1 MTRAPAPQTAQRHRL
16 GQQRKERADW
26 ADGRLGE
33 LFGSASGDTG
43 LDGAGVSL
51 VAVGG
56 YGRRELSPHSDLD
69 IVLLHTSELDEISV
83 ARLAEKVWYPVWDQ
97 GYRLDH
103 SVRSLDGA
111 TSAADSDPRVAMGL
125 LDARHVAGDRALTLE
140 LRSQLRAQWRRRARS
155 LVPELAT
162 LTRDRWRLV
171 GDLAHLVVP
180 DLKEAKG
187 GLRDATALRALVAT
201 WLVDA
206 PHAEVERLRAT
217 LLDVRDALHLVSN
230 RASDRLRPEYL
241 DEVTQVLGEDS
252 RDTLRLRVTD
262 AGRRIAHL
270 SDLTWRRVE
279 HALAKPSARSRRGP
293 RQVVVAAGV
302 AEQDG
307 EVVLSSTARPGRDP
321 LLMLRAAVAAGE
333 NDVMLS
339 PVSAATLARECPPMP
354 VPWPA
359 EARDLFTRL
368 LATGPPLV
376 QVWESLDQAGATDLL
391 FPEWAAVRSL
401 PPESA
406 VHRHTVDRHQIQA
419 CVEAASLVRSVSR
432 PDLLLTAALLHDIG
446 KGRHGD
452 HSELGEVVAWDVA
465 GRLGY
470 DSGDA
475 ATIAMLV
482 RHHLL
487 LIETATRRDLADPTT
502 TRQVADVVR
511 TRSRLDLLAAL
522 TEADA
527 RATGSLAWTG
537 WRRRLLADLVHRVR
551 IDLGPTPL
559 IERVPRARP
568 VPRVTGDFLLDVVQ
582 DGEVA
587 TIEFAAPD
595 RTGLLSAVAGS
606 LALLNLQVRRA
617 DVRTERGVGASTW
630 QVVAA
635 EIDVARLRE
644 AIKLSLRGVG
654 GSRLEQLPTGRPQL
668 GPTVIVR
675 DGASERATVVEVRA
689 GDRPGLLHD
698 ICRILERNALDIR
711 SAHLDT
717 VGPQA
722 VDVFYV
728 CDRGGA
734 PLGQS
739 DIEMLLAAL
748 RSGLAEGASAWKP
761 FEHGIR

>member
-1 MTRAPAPQTAQRHRL
+1 MSSTAARATWHRRQL
-16 GQQRKERADW
+16 AQQRKEKADR
-26 ADGRLGE
+26 ADGRLGQ
-33 LFGSASGDTG
+33 LFAAASRDAGVEG
-43 LDGAGVSL
+43 PGVSL

-69 IVLLHTSELDEISV
+69 VVLLHGAELDEPSM
-83 ARLAEKVWYPVWDQ
+83 ARLAEKIWYPVWDE

-111 TSAADSDPRVAMGL
+111 ASAADSDPRVAIGL
-125 LDARHVAGDRALTLE
+125 LDARHVAGDGTLTLE
-140 LRSQLRAQWRRRARS
+140 LRAQLLAQWRRRARVV
-155 LVPELAT
+155 VPELAT
-162 LTRDRWRLV
+162 LSRDRWRMV

-187 GLRDATALRALVAT
+187 GLRDATTLRALVAT

-206 PHAEVERLRAT
+206 PHAELERLRAT

-241 DEVTQVLGEDS
+241 DEVAAVLGVNS
-252 RDTLRLRVTD
+252 RDALRLRVTV

-270 SDLTWRRVE
+270 SDLTWRRAE
-279 HALAKPSARSRRGP
+279 HVLAKPPARARRGP
-293 RQVVVAAGV
+293 QQVVVAAGV

-307 EVVLSSTARPGRDP
+307 EIVLTAKARPGRDP

-333 NDVMLS
+333 KDVMLS
-339 PVSAATLARECPPMP
+339 PMCAVTLARECLPMP

-359 EARDLFTRL
+359 AARDLLTRL
-368 LATGPPLV
+368 LATGQPLV
-376 QVWESLDQAGATDLL
+376 QVWETLDQAGAIDRLL
-391 FPEWAAVRSL
+391 PEWAAVRSL
-401 PPESA
+401 APESA
-406 VHRHTVDRHQIQA
+406 VHRHTVDRHQIQS
-419 CVEAASLVRSVSR
+419 CVEAASLVRAVSR

-452 HSELGEVVAWDVA
+452 HSELGEVLAWDVA
-465 GRLGY
+465 GRLGH

-487 LIETATRRDLADPTT
+487 LIETATRRDLADPST

-527 RATGSLAWTG
+527 RATGSLAWTY

-551 IDLGPTPL
+551 VDLGPTPL
-559 IERVPRARP
+559 IERVRRARP
-568 VPRVTGDFLLDVVQ
+568 IPSVTGDFLLDVVH

-606 LALLNLQVRRA
+606 LALLNLQVRQA
-617 DVRTERGVGASTW
+617 DVRTERGVGASSW
-630 QVVAA
+630 QVLAS
-635 EIDVARLRE
+635 EIDATRLRE
-644 AIKLSLRGVG
+644 VIRLTLRGVG
-654 GSRLEQLPTGRPQL
+654 GSRVNQLPAPRTQL
-668 GPTVIVR
+668 APNVFVR
-675 DGASERATVVEVRA
+675 EGASKRATVVEVRA

-698 ICRILERNALDIR
+698 ICRILEQHAVDVR

-728 CDRGGA
+728 CDSSGA
-734 PLGQS
+734 PLDES
-739 DIEMLLAAL
+739 DLEILLPAL
-748 RSGLAEGASAWKP
+748 REGLGT
-761 FEHGIR
+761 G

>member
-1 MTRAPAPQTAQRHRL
+1 MSPAPTSATGHRRQL
-16 GQQRKERADW
+16 AQQREEKANRAD
-26 ADGRLGE
+26 DRLGE
-33 LFGSASGDTG
+33 LFAAASRDAGV
-43 LDGAGVSL
+43 DGAGVSL

-56 YGRRELSPHSDLD
+56 YGRRELSPQSDLD
-69 IVLLHTSELDEISV
+69 VVLLHATDLDETPM
-83 ARLAEKVWYPVWDQ
+83 ARLAEKVWYPVWDE

-111 TSAADSDPRVAMGL
+111 ASAADSDPRVAMGL
-125 LDARHVAGDRALTLE
+125 LDARHVAGDGALTLE
-140 LRSQLRAQWRRRARS
+140 LRSQLLAQWRRRARYV
-155 LVPELAT
+155 VPELAT
-162 LTRDRWRLV
+162 LSRDRWRLV
-171 GDLAHLVVP
+171 GDVAHLVVP

-187 GLRDATALRALVAT
+187 GLRDATTLRALVAT

-206 PHAEVERLRAT
+206 PHAELERLRRT

-241 DEVTQVLGEDS
+241 DEVAAVLGESS
-252 RDTLRLRVTD
+252 RDALRLRVAD

-270 SDLTWRRVE
+270 SDLTWRRAE
-279 HALAKPSARSRRGP
+279 HALAKPPARARRGLQ
-293 RQVVVAAGV
+293 RVVVAAGV

-307 EVVLSSTARPGRDP
+307 EIVLTAEARPGRDP
-321 LLMLRAAVAAGE
+321 LLMLRAAVAAAE
-333 NDVMLS
+333 KDVMLS
-339 PVSAATLARECPPMP
+339 PVSAVTLARECPPMP

-359 EARDLFTRL
+359 EARDLLTRL
-368 LATGPPLV
+368 LAIGQPLV
-376 QVWESLDQAGATDLL
+376 QVWETLDQAGATDQLL
-391 FPEWAAVRSL
+391 PEWATVRSL
-401 PPESA
+401 APESA
-406 VHRHTVDRHQIQA
+406 LHRHTVDRHQIQT
-419 CVEAASLVRSVSR
+419 CVEAASLVRAVSR

-446 KGRHGD
+446 KGGQGD
-452 HSELGEVVAWDVA
+452 HSELGEVIAWDVA

-475 ATIAMLV
+475 ATIAILV

-487 LIETATRRDLADPTT
+487 LVETATRRDLADPST

-527 RATGSLAWTG
+527 RATGSPAWTN

-559 IERVPRARP
+559 IERVPRTRP
-568 VPRVTGDFLLDVVQ
+568 VPRVTGDFLLDVVH

-630 QVVAA
+630 QVLAP
-635 EIDVARLRE
+635 EIDATRLRE
-644 AIKLSLRGVG
+644 VIRLSLRGVG
-654 GSRLEQLPTGRPQL
+654 DSRVNRLPAPRTQLAPK
-668 GPTVIVR
+668 VFVR
-675 DGASERATVVEVRA
+675 EGASERATVVEIRA
-689 GDRPGLLHD
+689 TDRPGLLHD
-698 ICRILERNALDIR
+698 ICRILERHAVDVR

-728 CDRGGA
+728 CDGRGA
-734 PLGQS
+734 PLDQS
-739 DIEMLLAAL
+739 DLEILLPAL
-748 RSGLAEGASAWKP
+748 RAGLGDA
-761 FEHGIR
+761 